1 MKTLLLA
8 LVAILSIGTTTIAS
22 ANRPETFKPK
32 TFALRYGN
40 QKTIARGELRIRFVT
55 VMEDSRCPV
64 GVNCVWAGNAK
75 IQVRVSDRRG
85 HSKMIE
91 LNTNGEPRAA
101 QFGRYAINLVNL
113 TPQPRQNSKPAP
125 SRYTAMFS
133 IQR

>member
-8 LVAILSIGTTTIAS
+8 LVTILSIGTTTIAWP
-22 ANRPETFKPK
+22 NRPETFKRE

-40 QKTIARGELRIRFVT
+40 QKTVARGELRIRFVT

-75 IQVRVSDRRG
+75 IQVKVSDRRG
-85 HSKMIE
+85 RSKVME
-91 LNTNGEPRAA
+91 LNTSGEPRGA

-113 TPQPRQNSKPAP
+113 TPQPRENNKPSP

>member
-8 LVAILSIGTTTIAS
+8 LIAILSIGATTIAS
-22 ANRPETFKPK
+22 ANRPETFKAE